1 MKFSTRLKELITESN
16 KTQKEIAKILKLSQN
31 QIYYYIKGTA
41 QPSIETLIEIA
52 NYFNVTIDY
61 LVGRTNY

>member
-1 MKFSTRLKELITESN
+1 M
-16 KTQKEIAKILKLSQN
+16 KTQECAAKLKKEIAKILKLSQN